1 MPKKKKI
8 LIEPKSKLGLNDKLH
23 ICYNCVFRHKDTGF
37 CPMFMEY
44 YDYNHTCATDRIFRY
59 RFDLID
65 KGYKNP
71 EI

>member
-1 MPKKKKI
+1 M
-8 LIEPKSKLGLNDKLH
+8 
-23 ICYNCVFRHKDTGF
+23 CYNCVFRHIDTGF
-37 CPMFMEY
+37 CPMFLEY
-44 YDYNHTCATDRIFRY
+44 YDYNHMCKTDKIFRY